1 MTSRTQNSNDT
12 TNLTR
17 VIMQM
22 KHKFDVI
29 LEVIATGKPLIVCT
43 ESREDTELYVQTLA
57 KLRSGV
63 NAVPW
68 TEDENTIF
76 SLKDRNNI
84 VVGVPIQ
91 YLMKLSEEEN
101 LSIINLVFLRIHS
114 KVRTTKKWKDV
125 AKYANKN
132 IEELGDDGIY
142 TYIQSQMETP
152 ADIIQPQTEPPA
164 DIIQPQTEPP
174 ADIIQPQTEPSADI
188 ECSKCGSPIK
198 VRKISLD
205 KVQLSCENC
214 GSMWVE

>member
-1 MTSRTQNSNDT
+1 
-12 TNLTR
+12 
-17 VIMQM
+17 M
-22 KHKFDVI
+22 KHKFDII
-29 LEVIATGKPLIVCT
+29 LEVIASGKPLIVCT
-43 ESREDTELYVQTLA
+43 ESREDTELYVHSLA

-63 NAVPW
+63 SAIPW

-101 LSIINLVFLRIHS
+101 LSIINLVFLRIHN
-114 KVRTTKKWKDV
+114 KVHTTKKWKDV

-152 ADIIQPQTEPPA
+152 ADIIQSQMETPE
-164 DIIQPQTEPP
+164 DITQSQMETPT
-174 ADIIQPQTEPSADI
+174 DIK
-188 ECSKCGSPIK
+188 CSKCGGPIK

>member
-1 MTSRTQNSNDT
+1 MTMTSRKQISNNT
-12 TNLTR
+12 TDLKR

-22 KHKFDVI
+22 KHKFDTI

-43 ESREDTELYVQTLA
+43 ESREVTELYVRTLA

-63 NAVPW
+63 SAVLW

-101 LSIINLVFLRIHS
+101 LSIINLVFLRLHS
-114 KVRTTKKWKDV
+114 KVHTTKKWKDI

-132 IEELGDDGIY
+132 IEDLGDDGIY
-142 TYIQSQMETP
+142 TYIRSQMETP
-152 ADIIQPQTEPPA
+152 VEVVQPQMETPVEVV
-164 DIIQPQTEPP
+164 QPQMETP
-174 ADIIQPQTEPSADI
+174 AEMK
-188 ECSKCGSPIK
+188 CSKCGGILK

>member
-1 MTSRTQNSNDT
+1 MTSRKQTINNT

-22 KHKFDVI
+22 KHKFDII

-43 ESREDTELYVQTLA
+43 ESRKDTELYVHTLA
-57 KLRSGV
+57 KLRPGV
-63 NAVPW
+63 SIIPW

-76 SLKDRNNI
+76 SLQDRNNI
-84 VVGVPIQ
+84 VAGVPIQ

-101 LSIINLVFLRIHS
+101 LTIINLVFLRIHS
-114 KVRTTKKWKDV
+114 KVLTTKKWKDI

-132 IEELGDDGIY
+132 IKDLGDERIY
-142 TYIQSQMETP
+142 TYIQSQMEPP
-152 ADIIQPQTEPPA
+152 ADVIQPQMVPTA
-164 DIIQPQTEPP
+164 DIK
-174 ADIIQPQTEPSADI
+174 
-188 ECSKCGSPIK
+188 CSKCGGPIK

-214 GSMWVE
+214 GSIWVE

>member
-1 MTSRTQNSNDT
+1 
-12 TNLTR
+12 
-17 VIMQM
+17 MQM
-22 KHKFDVI
+22 KHKFDII

-43 ESREDTELYVQTLA
+43 ESREDTELYVHTLA
-57 KLRSGV
+57 KLRPEVSV
-63 NAVPW
+63 IPW

-114 KVRTTKKWKDV
+114 TVRTTKKWKDI

-142 TYIQSQMETP
+142 TYVQSQMETP
-152 ADIIQPQTEPPA
+152 ADVIQSQMETSEG
-164 DIIQPQTEPP
+164 IK
-174 ADIIQPQTEPSADI
+174 
-188 ECSKCGSPIK
+188 CSKCGGGPIK
-198 VRKISLD
+198 VRKISLN

-214 GSMWVE
+214 GSIWVE

>member
-1 MTSRTQNSNDT
+1 MTSRKQNSNST
-12 TNLTR
+12 TDLTR

-22 KHKFDVI
+22 KHKLDII

-43 ESREDTELYVQTLA
+43 ESREDTELYVHTLA

-91 YLMKLSEEEN
+91 YLMRLSEEEN
-101 LSIINLVFLRIHS
+101 LSIINLVFLRLHS
-114 KVRTTKKWKDV
+114 NVRSTKKWKDV
-125 AKYANKN
+125 AKFANKN
-132 IEELGDDGIY
+132 IEEFGDDRIY
-142 TYIQSQMETP
+142 KYIQFQMETP
-152 ADIIQPQTEPPA
+152 AEVIPSQVETPA
-164 DIIQPQTEPP
+164 EVIPSQV
-174 ADIIQPQTEPSADI
+174 EPSSEI
-188 ECSKCGSPIK
+188 ECSKCGGSLK

-205 KVQLSCENC
+205 KVQLICENC
-214 GSMWVE
+214 GSIWVE

>member
-1 MTSRTQNSNDT
+1 MTSRNQITNNT

-17 VIMQM
+17 VIKQM
-22 KHKFDVI
+22 KHKFDII

-43 ESREDTELYVQTLA
+43 ESREDTELYVHTLA
-57 KLRSGV
+57 KLRPGV
-63 NAVPW
+63 SVISW

-114 KVRTTKKWKDV
+114 TVSTTKKWKDI

-142 TYIQSQMETP
+142 TYVQSQMETPADVIQSQMETP
-152 ADIIQPQTEPPA
+152 ADVIQSQMETSEG
-164 DIIQPQTEPP
+164 IK
-174 ADIIQPQTEPSADI
+174 
-188 ECSKCGSPIK
+188 CSKCGGGPIK
-198 VRKISLD
+198 VRKISLN

-214 GSMWVE
+214 GSIWVE